1 MPDRRAND
9 HHAVAAE
16 PGENEPLTPHQLV
29 RLAELV
35 ADGKA
40 ALPSGLLPAQL
51 QELVRR
57 IRTLRRERLIRF
69 IGQAIARDLLRGGG
83 ST

>member
-9 HHAVAAE
+9 HHAAA
-16 PGENEPLTPHQLV
+16 PLPDENRPPTPQQLA

-40 ALPSGLLPAQL
+40 ALPRGLPSAQL
-51 QELVRR
+51 QELIRQVQRR
-57 IRTLRRERLIRF
+57 RRDRLIQF
-69 IGQAIARDLLRGGG
+69 IGRAIARDLRRRGGR
-83 ST
+83 T